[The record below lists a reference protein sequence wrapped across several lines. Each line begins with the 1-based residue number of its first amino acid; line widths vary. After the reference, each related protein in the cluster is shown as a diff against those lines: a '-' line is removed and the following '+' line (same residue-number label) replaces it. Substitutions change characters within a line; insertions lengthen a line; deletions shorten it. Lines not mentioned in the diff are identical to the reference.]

1 MGNTRKNARKGVPE
15 KYYSVQAA
23 IEAQGLTRKQVCDLI
38 GKDKS
43 YVSKLVN
50 RKARPSLVMAE
61 RIGRVLNVEISAL
74 L

>member
-1 MGNTRKNARKGVPE
+1 MWNTRKKTGRAPD
-15 KYYSVQAA
+15 KYFSVAAA

-50 RKARPSLVMAE
+50 RKARPSFEMAV
-61 RIGRVLNVEISAL
+61 RIERVLHVDIAAL